1 MIMENQ
7 YENLNPKEVEVRGN
21 GTQVFTEPYSKEG
34 IARLKNLVMAFYD
47 QGENK
52 YFSIAIDGET
62 VVHRT
67 CDGRKFDL
75 HEKFISQHSQH
86 IEVKMYQGLGPNCNK
101 YQFTI
106 SRGLSG
112 TGQIMDQQ
120 RQIEK
125 AKEEERM
132 KIELDSTKKELKE
145 AKELLEKKSK
155 KLKKLKGEMP
165 TGAETIEKLAGTLS
179 GVISTIASARNPALA
194 GTPQPQAEVKIER
207 ESEAEIEENEQEED
221 EPKSLQ
227 TYNSIVEKYGEDQVN
242 KAFSWLIAISENP
255 DLMEKFKD
263 ELNKKKNANGQA

>member
-1 MIMENQ
+1 MENQ
-7 YENLNPKEVEVRGN
+7 FENQNSKEVEVRGN
-21 GTQVFTEPYSKEG
+21 GTQVFTEPYSKEA

-47 QGENK
+47 SGENK

-75 HEKFISQHSQH
+75 HEKFISPHTQHV
-86 IEVKMYQGLGPNCNK
+86 EVKMYQGLGPNCNK

-112 TGQIMDQQ
+112 FGHGIDMNK
-120 RQIEK
+120 QIEK
-125 AKEEERM
+125 AREEERM
-132 KIELDSTKKELKE
+132 KLELDSTKSKLKDALE
-145 AKELLEKKSK
+145 AIEKKDK
-155 KLKKLKGEMP
+155 KLKKLKAEMP
-165 TGAETIEKLAGTLS
+165 TGAETIEKLAGTLT
-179 GVISTIASARNPALA
+179 GVISTIAGARNPGLA
-194 GTPQPQAEVKIER
+194 GTPQPQAEVKIEPQP
-207 ESEAEIEENEQEED
+207 EAGSEENEEEEY